1 MTKVVIYS
9 NANLESF
16 YEQTLQYLHEKYHS
30 HPTMLDYGPLSAEE
44 AARISYYDGL
54 GRDTVR
60 HAIKSQ
66 RSSRASRRSHQDYW
80 DVPDSD
86 VPIGKVVF

>member
-30 HPTMLDYGPLSAEE
+30 HPTMLDYGPLTDTE
-44 AARISYYDGL
+44 AARISCNDGL
-54 GRDTVR
+54 GRDAARRMKASGNIRTR
-60 HAIKSQ
+60 ADGSQ
-66 RSSRASRRSHQDYW
+66 YYTNEAGVDI
-80 DVPDSD
+80 PL
-86 VPIGKVVF
+86 GKMIF

>member
-44 AARISYYDGL
+44 SARISYYDGL

-66 RSSRASRRSHQDYW
+66 RSYQSTWRSNQDSW
-80 DVPDSD
+80 DLPAD
-86 VPIGKVVF
+86 VPIGKMVF

>member
-30 HPTMLDYGPLSAEE
+30 HPTMLDYGPLTADE

-54 GRDTVR
+54 GRDTVQ

-66 RSSRASRRSHQDYW
+66 SSSHYSRSSNQGHW
-80 DVPDSD
+80 DVPADI
-86 VPIGKVVF
+86 PLGKMVF